1 MKTFRTI
8 LGLPFAIVCY
18 ILAIPACLFADI
30 ACKIRGKDYPLMKT
44 DKKGEIEE

>member
-1 MKTFRTI
+1 MKIFRTI

-18 ILAIPACLFADI
+18 ILVIPGCLLADI

-44 DKKGEIEE
+44 NK